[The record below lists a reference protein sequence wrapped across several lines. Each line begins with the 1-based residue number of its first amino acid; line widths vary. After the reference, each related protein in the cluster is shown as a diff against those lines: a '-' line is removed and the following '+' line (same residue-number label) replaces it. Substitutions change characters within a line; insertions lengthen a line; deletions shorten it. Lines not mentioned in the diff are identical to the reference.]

1 MMRGINV
8 RSCSFLLLNDVHQ
21 LTSKNDTEVSYMKS
35 GWTYSNDSGN
45 REKLAPNTLVANV
58 QMAEDGPGLLDF
70 IRDYT
75 HPVGSIWMTSGDQD
89 PNVLFGGT
97 WTKME
102 DVFLLASGENV
113 PAGTTGGEA
122 AHTLTTEELPV
133 HRHSA
138 YGNDTS
144 SGWFFS
150 LIKSIS
156 GRSGKLAMAYGTER
170 YGFASNNTYS
180 DLDVQNQTGT
190 AGEGYAHNNMPPY
203 RAVNVWERTA

>member
-45 REKLAPNTLVANV
+45 REKLAPNTLAANV

-97 WTKME
+97 WTK
-102 DVFLLASGENV
+102 
-113 PAGTTGGEA
+113 
-122 AHTLTTEELPV
+122 
-133 HRHSA
+133 
-138 YGNDTS
+138 
-144 SGWFFS
+144 
-150 LIKSIS
+150 I
-156 GRSGKLAMAYGTER
+156 
-170 YGFASNNTYS
+170 
-180 DLDVQNQTGT
+180 
-190 AGEGYAHNNMPPY
+190 
-203 RAVNVWERTA
+203 